1 MLSYNPNQQS
11 PQLSAAVRRSCCC
24 RFRVKSRKT
33 TSCSDWHETGIP
45 LLVPRFPTSG
55 VPGKSL
61 CPEPE
66 KSRRSPPGAT
76 SGRPARRRTVPPWKI
91 FPFRWIKS
99 RNSPQSGA
107 RNPQNFSTM
116 STDHLYEASSKNKLH
131 SPLVPPVE
139 EVLSQRSGPH
149 SLLLRHLMYQCIFYN
164 NPWKIFLPEKYSP
177 LKDIH
182 PWKIFTP
189 EKYWPMKDIP
199 PWKIF
204 TPEKYSSLKNINPWK
219 IFTTKKY
226 SPLGG

>member
-1 MLSYNPNQQS
+1 MATWHAKIVTRQMNYQKVISAQSAALQMLSYNPNQQS
-11 PQLSAAVRRSCCC
+11 PQLSAAVCRSCCC
-24 RFRVKSRKT
+24 WFRVSSSKT
-33 TSCSDWHETGIP
+33 TSCSDLLETGIP
-45 LLVPRFPTSG
+45 LLVPRFPTSRRPRKIPLSG
-55 VPGKSL
+55 ARKIP
-61 CPEPE
+61 PE
-66 KSRRSPPGAT
+66 PGAT

-182 PWKIFTP
+182 PWKIFTT
-189 EKYWPMKDIP
+189 E
-199 PWKIF
+199 
-204 TPEKYSSLKNINPWK
+204 
-219 IFTTKKY
+219 KY